1 MSVML
6 YKSGRG
12 TKVWGKELQS
22 KVVVDDDVEELLAE
36 GWYEHPGDVPEASGV
51 GTDEMGLGSDG
62 GLPSDT
68 NTLQDMGEVS
78 DGYHTFNELY
88 AHRVRLFSTLMN
100 AFPKQAWWSF
110 QHHDGEQWEGWV
122 LAGIDT
128 PEGPVT
134 YHLPESE
141 IENLPQGTEIEF
153 GKEWDG
159 HTADDVLSRLLT
171 IRPEAKK
178 KGGRKPNP
186 EPEAEPHAE
195 VNDEPDNE
203 G

>member
-36 GWYEHPGDVPEASGV
+36 GWYEHPGDVPEEAGADEDTGV
-51 GTDEMGLGSDG
+51 DVNTDTTE
-62 GLPSDT
+62 
-68 NTLQDMGEVS
+68 DMGEVS

-128 PEGPVT
+128 PEGAVT

-159 HTADDVLSRLLT
+159 HTSDDVLSRLLS

-178 KGGRKPNP
+178 KGGRKPDP
-186 EPEAEPHAE
+186 KPGAEPHAE

-203 G
+203 S